1 MTRQSAPR
9 PLVHNKSLAS
19 SALGISHKNGGEG
32 LVTSGHQWSVT
43 LVSQEPNS
51 RVSSAS
57 LFSVHTPYFI
67 FVSHLQMI
75 LPVLILSNIG
85 ALSLIAV
92 KIILILSS
100 AAMPGCMCCKGA
112 AIFSCTNTD
121 LQSTNTATKFCKYH
135 SKYSFHFISERSGWF
150 TSMIK
155 FEMHR
160 YMRNCIYGCSLP
172 RVECS
177 E

>member
-1 MTRQSAPR
+1 MEER
-9 PLVHNKSLAS
+9 
-19 SALGISHKNGGEG
+19 G
-32 LVTSGHQWSVT
+32 WSVT

-75 LPVLILSNIG
+75 LPVLILINIG

-92 KIILILSS
+92 KKNYIDSLICSNARLHVLQRRSYLLLYKYRFTINKYGHRVLQIPLEIL
-100 AAMPGCMCCKGA
+100 A
-112 AIFSCTNTD
+112 
-121 LQSTNTATKFCKYH
+121 
-135 SKYSFHFISERSGWF
+135 FISERSGWF

-172 RVECS
+172 GVECS